1 MPAPGPE
8 SDETDDDGKL
18 DRTTVLGIKKAYADP
33 LTSRGPRT
41 PAACLNVRGNL
52 RFAEHVSNTSERDA
66 CAGLSGGPGMRLRQA
81 VRLRSSLGNSQSMHS
96 IEQGGTRQA

>member
-41 PAACLNVRGNL
+41 PAACLNVRVNL
-52 RFAEHVSNTSERDA
+52 RFA
-66 CAGLSGGPGMRLRQA
+66 
-81 VRLRSSLGNSQSMHS
+81 
-96 IEQGGTRQA
+96 